1 MQKKENK
8 HFLGFKVYSLKSQAM
23 VEDMVH
29 LDEFTLEYNMN
40 LEMMLEKL
48 QKIATYNLGKVQGAT
63 VEVVEFKPNNKVFNC
78 FPLPNAEENPQIISH
93 LDFTMDSSIHSSYFC

>member
-1 MQKKENK
+1 VQKKENK

-48 QKIATYNLGKVQGAT
+48 QKIATYK
-63 VEVVEFKPNNKVFNC
+63 
-78 FPLPNAEENPQIISH
+78 I
-93 LDFTMDSSIHSSYFC
+93 